1 MTMAKVVIGGTF
13 EMLHKGH
20 KELLRTA
27 FEVGSSVFI
36 GLTSDDYVRKV
47 KRERNIL
54 GFAEREKKLKEF
66 VSGFGKKF
74 EIMPINEKFGPS
86 TTKSF
91 DVIVVSEE
99 TYPTALEINKIRERN
114 GLHELKIIKIG
125 YVLADD
131 GKPIS
136 TTRIIRGEI
145 DEDGKL
151 KTKVQ

>member
-1 MTMAKVVIGGTF
+1 MAKVVIGGTF
-13 EMLHKGH
+13 EILHKGH
-20 KELLRTA
+20 KELLKKA
-27 FEVGSSVFI
+27 FESGSSVFI

-47 KRERNIL
+47 KRERNVL
-54 GFAEREKKLKEF
+54 GFAEREKRLNEF

-74 EIMPINEKFGPS
+74 EIMPISERFGPS

-114 GLHELKIIKIG
+114 GLHELKIIKID
-125 YVLADD
+125 YMLADD

-136 TTRIIRGEI
+136 TTRIVRGEI
-145 DEDGKL
+145 DENGKL